1 MTLHVCVYSQA
12 LGQVGKVLKVYA
24 DGDLRVAFGGQTW
37 TFNPACLSAQPG
49 EVDANLMTAENSS
62 ESGSKNSQEVQ
73 HHTLMLYDSFFLNFL
88 SCFFFPNHVIC
99 SLPHFPAWNQ
109 CLFFSFQHRVFLVSL
124 SLFFLSFTCCASSGL
139 FVSWCL
145 VTFWL
150 ILTGFELWHVGSS
163 NPFWMQSLILSLSV
177 IQVRSFQSWRSCCLS
192 RRSRIIQDGWLSRQ
206 RMGVLLKSANWCKN
220 TLTRSVLH
228 SLKEFS
234 RKKLDFVF
242 RWERIS
248 GRFKLFLALSVQRV
262 IAFPFINAQPS
273 RDGLSCLCVFTGNVS
288 L

>member
-1 MTLHVCVYSQA
+1 MCVFILRRWVR
-12 LGQVGKVLKVYA
+12 LGRFWKCMQTGTCVWLLEVRRGPLTPRVSPPNLA
-24 DGDLRVAFGGQTW
+24 RLTPTWWRLRT
-37 TFNPACLSAQPG
+37 PA
-49 EVDANLMTAENSS
+49 N
-62 ESGSKNSQEVQ
+62 QEVRI
-73 HHTLMLYDSFFLNFL
+73 HRKCSTIHSCHTILFFFNFL
-88 SCFFFPNHVIC
+88 SCFFFFPNHVIC

-124 SLFFLSFTCCASSGL
+124 SLSVFLSFTCCASSGL

>member
-1 MTLHVCVYSQA
+1 
-12 LGQVGKVLKVYA
+12 
-24 DGDLRVAFGGQTW
+24 
-37 TFNPACLSAQPG
+37 
-49 EVDANLMTAENSS
+49 
-62 ESGSKNSQEVQ
+62 
-73 HHTLMLYDSFFLNFL
+73 ML
-88 SCFFFPNHVIC
+88 
-99 SLPHFPAWNQ
+99 
-109 CLFFSFQHRVFLVSL
+109 VFLVSAPCVFSVSL
-124 SLFFLSFTCCASSGL
+124 SLCFSLLHMLCQ
-139 FVSWCL
+139 
-145 VTFWL
+145 FWIVCVL
-150 ILTGFELWHVGSS
+150 MLGDILTHSDW
-163 NPFWMQSLILSLSV
+163 FWTVTLGLIESFLNAEFNSFPLSV

-192 RRSRIIQDGWLSRQ
+192 RRSRIIRDGWLSRQ